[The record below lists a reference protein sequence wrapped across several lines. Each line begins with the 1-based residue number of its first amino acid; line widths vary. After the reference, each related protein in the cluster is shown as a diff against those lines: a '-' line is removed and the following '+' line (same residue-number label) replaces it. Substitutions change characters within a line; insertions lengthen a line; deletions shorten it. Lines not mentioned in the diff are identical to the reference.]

1 MAENALNL
9 SNYVYSKGFWTFISN
24 NKNKYYDI
32 TNKYMNFKE
41 VASIYSILDLLRF
54 NEIFC
59 VEYDLIEGCTNC
71 GFKNISTNCYLP
83 YFSYFEEDIISKKEI
98 ENIIISKFINMM
110 STCSICGFNYE
121 KVYDINNPTFY
132 RIFQKIN
139 LPKFIFIGFDLLNE
153 NDIDLDSNFNLSME
167 TELEKRKKYNN
178 NIIEILKFNFT
189 LNNEIYI

>member
-1 MAENALNL
+1 M
-9 SNYVYSKGFWTFISN
+9 
-24 NKNKYYDI
+24 
-32 TNKYMNFKE
+32 
-41 VASIYSILDLLRF
+41 
-54 NEIFC
+54 
-59 VEYDLIEGCTNC
+59 
-71 GFKNISTNCYLP
+71 P
-83 YFSYFEEDIISKKEI
+83 YFSYIEEDIISKKEI
-98 ENIIISKFINMM
+98 ENIIISKFINIM

-167 TELEKRKKYNN
+167 TELERRKKYNI

-189 LNNEIYI
+189 LNNEIYYLKGIINTPTYNHFTSFIIYYDGINNNLVKGENYYYDGLDPDYNIKSISDIKNEIIQYNPYIGLYVKS